1 MEKELCA
8 YIVLTPGLNKKDHF
22 TEIDSEDLTNYM
34 VGVSSVEEA
43 CQAAKELVA
52 KGVILIE
59 LCSGFDE
66 EKAERVYSE
75 IEGAA
80 DVGLV
85 RIVHEKK

>member
-8 YIVLTPGLNKKDHF
+8 YIVLTPGLNKNDHF
-22 TEIDSEDLTNYM
+22 TEIDSKDLTNYM

-43 CQAAKELVA
+43 CQVAKELVA
-52 KGVILIE
+52 KGIILIE

-66 EKAERVYSE
+66 EKASRVYNE
-75 IEGAA
+75 IGGAV

-85 RIVHEKK
+85 KILHEAK

>member
-8 YIVLTPGLNKKDHF
+8 YIVLTLGLNKKDHF
-22 TEIDSEDLTNYM
+22 TEIDSENLTNYM

-43 CQAAKELVA
+43 CEVAKELVD

-66 EKAERVYSE
+66 AKAEEVYNA
-75 IEGAA
+75 IDGAI

-85 RIVHEKK
+85 KVLHQAK

>member
-1 MEKELCA
+1 MTKELCA
-8 YIVLTPGLNKKDHF
+8 YIVLTPGLNKNDHF
-22 TEIDSEDLTNYM
+22 TEIDSADLTNFM

-43 CQAAKELVA
+43 CEVAKELVA

-66 EKAERVYSE
+66 AMARRVYDE
-75 IEGAA
+75 IDGAV

-85 RIVHEKK
+85 KILHDMK

>member
-22 TEIDSEDLTNYM
+22 TQIDSADLTNYM

-43 CQAAKELVA
+43 CEVAKELVA

-66 EKAERVYSE
+66 EKAAKVYKE
-75 IEGAA
+75 IDGAV
-80 DVGLV
+80 DVGLAKV
-85 RIVHEKK
+85 LHEKR

>member
-1 MEKELCA
+1 MAKELCA
-8 YIVLTPGLNKKDHF
+8 YIVLTPGLNKTDHF
-22 TEIDSEDLTNYM
+22 TEIDSQDLTNYM

-43 CQAAKELVA
+43 CEVAQELVA

-66 EKAERVYSE
+66 AMAKRVYSE
-75 IEGAA
+75 IDGGA

-85 RIVHEKK
+85 KILHEKK